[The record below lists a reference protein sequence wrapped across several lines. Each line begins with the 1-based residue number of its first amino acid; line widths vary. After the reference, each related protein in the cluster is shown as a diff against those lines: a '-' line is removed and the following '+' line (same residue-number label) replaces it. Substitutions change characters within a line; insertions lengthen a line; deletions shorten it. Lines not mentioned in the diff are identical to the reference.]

1 MRRIDSFFSLTAAF
15 QALIAEASLMAE
27 SYSRSYAMMH
37 SLSVKDGSC
46 LLSDA
51 QAYRENIHTFRDQL
65 ACYVGSYIDLDKL
78 GDTFAAGRL
87 FNETVATMRSRAQKS
102 LSSLRDCFYEH
113 NDSRALLNAIEDLKN
128 AANSY
133 IDICIEVVETNPEL
147 KGQRKLF
154 GVEELV
160 ERYDLFHLE

>member
-1 MRRIDSFFSLTAAF
+1 MRRIDSFFDLTAAF
-15 QALIAEASLMAE
+15 QALTAEASMIAE
-27 SYSRSYAMMH
+27 SFSRSYAMMH
-37 SLSVKDGSC
+37 SLKVKESSS

-51 QAYRENIHTFRDQL
+51 QAYRENIHIFRDQL
-65 ACYVGSYIDLDKL
+65 SSYADSYINLDKL
-78 GDTFAAGRL
+78 GDTFTTSRL
-87 FNETVATMRSRAQKS
+87 FNEAVATMRSRAQKS
-102 LSSLRDCFYEH
+102 LSRLRDCFYEH
-113 NDSRALLNAIEDLKN
+113 SDCRALLNTIEDLKN

-133 IDICIEVVETNPEL
+133 IDVCIEVVATNPEL